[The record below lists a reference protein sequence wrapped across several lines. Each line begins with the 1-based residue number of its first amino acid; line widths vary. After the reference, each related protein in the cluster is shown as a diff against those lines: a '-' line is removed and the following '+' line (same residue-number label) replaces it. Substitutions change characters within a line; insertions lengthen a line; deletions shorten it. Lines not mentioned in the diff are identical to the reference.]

1 MEIVSVKE
9 VFRKYKEL
17 DKIRLIGW
25 VRSNR
30 DSGSIG
36 FISFFDGTSINSV
49 QLVYKKADTINFE
62 LAKIARTG
70 AAICVDGTVI
80 ESIKENQ
87 NFEILISDFKIL
99 KQSDED
105 YPLQKKEHSNEF
117 LRSIAHLRPRTNKFN
132 TIMKVRSEIAFAIHN
147 FFHQNDFVWVSS
159 PIITANDAEGA
170 GENFFVDSKEKR
182 FFDKQASLTVSG
194 QLHAEAYAQSYK
206 RVYTFGP
213 TFRAEKSNTNRHI
226 SEFWMVE
233 PEIAFCDINQLM
245 FLIEM
250 FIKYLIRFVLK
261 NCKEEIAFLNKSVD
275 SNLAKRL
282 LDVVDCEF
290 EKVEYKEA
298 IKILK
303 NEISKGHK
311 FEDNDIFFGKDLAS
325 EHEKYLCEVVYKRPI
340 FLYNFPQEIKAFYMK
355 QNLDGTTV
363 AACDLLV
370 PGIGEIVGGSQRE
383 DDYKKIV
390 KRCNALNIKTDDID
404 WYLNL
409 RRFGYFKSSGF
420 GLGFERFLMY
430 ITGVNNIKDTI
441 PFPRAYGQINF

>member
-170 GENFFVDSKEKR
+170 GENFFVDSKERR

>member
-1 MEIVSVKE
+1 MEIISVKE
-9 VFRKYKEL
+9 IFKNYKEL
-17 DKIRLIGW
+17 KFVRLVGW

-36 FISFFDGTSINSV
+36 FISFFDGTCINSV
-49 QLVYKKADTINFE
+49 QLVYKKTNTENFDE
-62 LAKIARTG
+62 ARTVRTG
-70 AAICVDGTVI
+70 SAIYIEGEVV

-87 NFEILISDFKIL
+87 HFEILLTSFKIL
-99 KQSDED
+99 KQADED
-105 YPLQKKEHSNEF
+105 YPLQKKEHTSEF
-117 LRSIAHLRPRTNKFN
+117 LRSIAHLRQRTNKFN
-132 TIMKVRSEIAFAIHN
+132 TIMKVRSEMSFAIHN
-147 FFHQNDFVWVSS
+147 FFRQNDFVWVST
-159 PIITANDAEGA
+159 PIITSNDAEGA
-170 GENFFVDSKEKR
+170 GENFNVVASEKN
-182 FFDKQASLTVSG
+182 FFDKTASLTVSG
-194 QLHAEAYAQSYK
+194 QLHAEAYAQAYK

-226 SEFWMVE
+226 SEFWMIE

-245 FLIEM
+245 FLIET
-250 FIKYLIRFVLK
+250 FIKYLVRFVLK

-275 SNLAKRL
+275 SNLAQRL
-282 LDVVDCEF
+282 LAVVDSEF
-290 EKVEYKEA
+290 VKLEYKEA

-303 NEISKGHK
+303 NEISKGYR
-311 FEDNDIFFGKDLAS
+311 FEDNDIYFGKDLAS
-325 EHEKYLCEVVYKRPI
+325 EHEKYLCEVIYNKPV

-355 QNLDGTTV
+355 QNQDGTTV

-383 DDYKKIV
+383 DDYRKIV
-390 KRCNALNIKTDDID
+390 KRCQILGIKTNEID

-430 ITGVNNIKDTI
+430 VTGVSNIKDVI
-441 PFPRAYGQINF
+441 PFPRAYGTINF

>member
-1 MEIVSVKE
+1 MEIISVKE
-9 VFRKYKEL
+9 IFKNYKEL
-17 DKIRLIGW
+17 KSVRLVGW

-36 FISFFDGTSINSV
+36 FISFFDGTCINSV
-49 QLVYKKADTINFE
+49 QLVYKKTETENFDE
-62 LAKIARTG
+62 ARTVRTG
-70 AAICVDGTVI
+70 SAIYIEGEVV

-87 NFEILISDFKIL
+87 HFEILLTSFRIL
-99 KQSDED
+99 KQADED
-105 YPLQKKEHSNEF
+105 YPLQKKEHTSEF
-117 LRSIAHLRPRTNKFN
+117 LRSIAHLRQRTNKFN
-132 TIMKVRSEIAFAIHN
+132 TIMKVRSEMSFAIHN
-147 FFHQNDFVWVSS
+147 FFRQNDFVWVST
-159 PIITANDAEGA
+159 PIITSNDAEGA
-170 GENFFVDSKEKR
+170 GENFNVIASEKN
-182 FFDKQASLTVSG
+182 FFDKPASLTVSG
-194 QLHAEAYAQSYK
+194 QLHAEAYAQAYK

-226 SEFWMVE
+226 SEFWMIE

-245 FLIEM
+245 FLIET

-275 SNLAKRL
+275 SHLAQRL
-282 LDVVDCEF
+282 LAVVDSEF
-290 EKVEYKEA
+290 VKLEYKEA

-303 NEISKGHK
+303 NEISKGYR

-325 EHEKYLCEVVYKRPI
+325 EHEKYLCEVVYNKPV

-355 QNLDGTTV
+355 QNQDGTTV

-383 DDYKKIV
+383 DDYRKIV
-390 KRCNALNIKTDDID
+390 KRCQTLGIKTDEID

-430 ITGVNNIKDTI
+430 ITGVSNIKDVI
-441 PFPRAYGQINF
+441 PFPRSYGTINF